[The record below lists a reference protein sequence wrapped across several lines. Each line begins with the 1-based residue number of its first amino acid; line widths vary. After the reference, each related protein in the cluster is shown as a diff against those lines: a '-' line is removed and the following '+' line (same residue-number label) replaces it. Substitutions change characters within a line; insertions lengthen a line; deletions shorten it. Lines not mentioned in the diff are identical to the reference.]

1 MKVLI
6 IYIMKRLI
14 FLFAVVIL
22 AVSVS
27 CERDSGS
34 SSDVAVSISPNTL
47 TVPSAGGTFSIS
59 YLFDENQNVELEP
72 VCGETWIGGWDFS
85 VDGVLTFQV
94 DTNRGGART
103 AVVHLVS
110 DRLAEDVFFTVEQG
124 DASKVYM
131 YDLENAVWTA
141 RICKFDREETI
152 FQEVNPEVQSELW
165 SSYITAGEYA
175 DQYAQD
181 WNLDHPDDL
190 ISSED
195 ALGFEFTDPEAVNP
209 EMRTFFTV
217 TFNDGC
223 IEVVDGME
231 TVAGAATV
239 IRIAGKFTF
248 DEETG
253 IMTVADTCNT
263 LYDRE
268 VRIQFSKENEE
279 MVYDV
284 VYMWH
289 PDYLTDYFGT
299 SDRLGFVLANYD
311 GSKCYIPHGKLRY
324 YLRYLEPYYDEEQ
337 Q

>member
-1 MKVLI
+1 
-6 IYIMKRLI
+6 
-14 FLFAVVIL
+14 
-22 AVSVS
+22 
-27 CERDSGS
+27 
-34 SSDVAVSISPNTL
+34 
-47 TVPSAGGTFSIS
+47 
-59 YLFDENQNVELEP
+59 
-72 VCGETWIGGWDFS
+72 
-85 VDGVLTFQV
+85 
-94 DTNRGGART
+94 
-103 AVVHLVS
+103 
-110 DRLAEDVFFTVEQG
+110 
-124 DASKVYM
+124 M

-152 FQEVNPEVQSELW
+152 FQEVNPELQSELW

-175 DQYAQD
+175 DQYAHD
-181 WNLDHPDDL
+181 WNMEHPDDL

-231 TVAGAATV
+231 TVAGGATV
-239 IRIAGKFTF
+239 IRIAG
-248 DEETG
+248 
-253 IMTVADTCNT
+253 CNT

-289 PDYLTDYFGT
+289 PDYLTNYFGT

-324 YLRYLEPYYDEEQ
+324 YLRYLEPYSDEEQ

>member
-1 MKVLI
+1 
-6 IYIMKRLI
+6 MKRLI

-47 TVPSAGGTFSIS
+47 TVPSAGGTFSIK
-59 YLFDENQNVELEP
+59 YLVDGNQNVELEP

-85 VDGVLTFQV
+85 VDSVLTFQV

-131 YDLENAVWTA
+131 YD
-141 RICKFDREETI
+141 
-152 FQEVNPEVQSELW
+152 
-165 SSYITAGEYA
+165 TAGEYA
-175 DQYAQD
+175 DQYAHD
-181 WNLDHPDDL
+181 WNMEHPDDL

-231 TVAGAATV
+231 TVAGGATV

-253 IMTVADTCNT
+253 IMTVSDTCNT

-279 MVYDV
+279 IVYDV
-284 VYMWH
+284 IYMWH
-289 PDYLTDYFGT
+289 PDYLSDYFGT

-324 YLRYLEPYYDEEQ
+324 YLRYLGPYSDEEQ
-337 Q
+337 L